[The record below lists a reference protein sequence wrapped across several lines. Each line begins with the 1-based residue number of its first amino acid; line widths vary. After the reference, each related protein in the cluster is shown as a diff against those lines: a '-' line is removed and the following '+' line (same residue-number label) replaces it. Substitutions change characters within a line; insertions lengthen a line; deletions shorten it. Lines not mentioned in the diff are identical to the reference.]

1 MEERFIWIGASGSSM
16 GAHRRPGTSSL
27 TQVNARSAP
36 AHISFPAMHAAWSL
50 SRKLVVTGAT
60 FLLLALAA
68 TGVTLW
74 VSWHLEGGAAAVNE
88 AGRLRML
95 TYRMALAL
103 QQDDRASAREVARQF
118 ESSLRL
124 LQEGDPARPLFVPW
138 SAASR
143 QHFDRV
149 RSGWAA
155 FTGDGLQPQASPPRT
170 PRADGFVAE
179 VDGFVQAIEAE
190 LARWTSLL
198 HAVQFLLIMLALAT
212 AVALLYA
219 AHLFVLQPV
228 DRLKKAVASLR
239 QGDLSARVE
248 VESRDEFGELSAGFN
263 DMAGHLQALYASLEE
278 RVAEK
283 TARLEAKRQRLAD
296 LYEVSAFVAGA
307 TRIDELARGFAQRLR
322 RIARA
327 QGAAVRW
334 SDETNRRYVLLA
346 ADGLPEAMLREEA
359 CLDTGACACGQ
370 PREVAHTRVIPIR
383 AESPSLGHCGRL
395 GFATL
400 VSVPIRLHERLLGE
414 VDLFFAGEPGPG
426 ADRELLEALTGHL
439 AGALEGLRA
448 AALEREAAVAQ
459 ERTLLASELHDSI
472 AQSLAF
478 LKIQVQLLRAAQH
491 KGDHAAVDRAL
502 GELDTGV
509 RETLS
514 DVRELLVHFRTRTSE
529 EDIAPALE
537 TTLTKFEHQ
546 TGLRTQLHIDGRGMA
561 LPPDVQVQVLHI
573 VQEAL
578 SNARKHAGASEVTV
592 AVSASPCW
600 RFEVRDDG
608 RGFDAGGPGP
618 GESHVGL
625 RIMRERAQRIGARVR
640 VRSRPGEGCA
650 VVLELPRRLPQGP
663 AETAAEAVA

>member
-1 MEERFIWIGASGSSM
+1 MK
-16 GAHRRPGTSSL
+16 
-27 TQVNARSAP
+27 
-36 AHISFPAMHAAWSL
+36 AAWSL

-60 FLLLALAA
+60 FLFLALAA

-74 VSWHLEGGAAAVNE
+74 ISWHLEGGAAAVNE

-95 TYRMALAL
+95 TYRLALAL
-103 QQDDRASAREVARQF
+103 QHGERAAAQEIAGQF
-118 ESSLRL
+118 EGSLL
-124 LQEGDPARPLFVPW
+124 LLRAGDPARPLFVPW
-138 SAASR
+138 SDASEQR
-143 QHFDRV
+143 FGQV
-149 RSGWAA
+149 QAGWTALA
-155 FTGDGLQPQASPPRT
+155 RGWLGPLPRT
-170 PRADGFVAE
+170 AEVEQADAFVAE
-179 VDGFVQAIEAE
+179 IDRFVQAIEGE
-190 LARWTSLL
+190 LADWTSLL
-198 HAVQFLLIMLALAT
+198 HAVQFLLMMLALAA

-228 DRLKKAVASLR
+228 DRLKQAVASLR
-239 QGDLSARVE
+239 QGNLAARVE

-263 DMAGHLQALYASLEE
+263 DMAGHLQQLYASLEE

-283 TARLEAKRQRLAD
+283 TARLETKRRRLAD

-307 TRIDELARGFAQRLR
+307 TQIDELARGFAQRLR

-346 ADGLPEAMLREEA
+346 ADGLPQDMLRDEA

-370 PREVAHTRVIPIR
+370 PREEARTRVIPIR
-383 AESPSLGHCGRL
+383 SEAAALGHCARF
-395 GFATL
+395 GFSSL

-414 VDLFFAGEPGPG
+414 VDLFFTGDPGPG
-426 ADRELLEALTGHL
+426 ADRGLLEALTGHL
-439 AGALEGLRA
+439 AAAMEGLRA

-478 LKIQVQLLRAAQH
+478 LKIQVQLLRT
-491 KGDHAAVDRAL
+491 AVDQQDRPALERAA
-502 GELDTGV
+502 GELDEGV
-509 RETLS
+509 RETYA

-529 EDIAPALE
+529 EDIGPALE
-537 TTLTKFEHQ
+537 TTLAKFEHQ
-546 TGLRTQLHIDGRGMA
+546 TGLRTQLRLEARGMA

-578 SNARKHAGASEVTV
+578 SNARKHAGASQVSVSV
-592 AVSASPCW
+592 AASPDW

-608 RGFDAGGPGP
+608 CGFEADGGGR

-625 RIMRERAQRIGARVR
+625 RIMRERAARIGARVE
-640 VRSRPGEGCA
+640 VRSRPGEGCT
-650 VVLELPRRLPQGP
+650 VVLELPAAAVSAP
-663 AETAAEAVA
+663 AEQHEEAVT